1 MGQPGMDSVQGKE
14 SNGVAPD
21 RNGGAS
27 PAKQQLEGKE
37 ALRYANI
44 LRSRSK
50 FADAIQL
57 YNIVLEMEGANVE
70 ALIGK
75 GICLQA
81 QNLPR
86 QAIECFTEAVKI
98 EPENARALT
107 HCGMIYKDE
116 GHLVEAA
123 EAYQKARTADPSY
136 KPASEFLAIVLTDL
150 GTSLKLAGNT
160 EEGIQKYCEA
170 LEVDNHYAPA
180 YYNLG
185 VVYSEMMQFDTALTC
200 YEKAA
205 LERPLYAEA
214 YCNMGV
220 IYKNRGELEAAIAC
234 YERCLTISPN
244 FEIAKNNMA
253 IALTDLGTKVQ
264 TFPLI
269 ISTSSEYLF
278 SCVCAVFIL
287 LLAIFSLSFVQFS
300 SL

>member
-44 LRSRSK
+44 LRSRNK

-57 YNIVLEMEGANVE
+57 YNIVLEKEGANVE

-123 EAYQKARTADPSY
+123 EVFGYLR
-136 KPASEFLAIVLTDL
+136 
-150 GTSLKLAGNT
+150 GSL
-160 EEGIQKYCEA
+160 C
-170 LEVDNHYAPA
+170 YAH
-180 YYNLG
+180 
-185 VVYSEMMQFDTALTC
+185 S
-200 YEKAA
+200 
-205 LERPLYAEA
+205 
-214 YCNMGV
+214 
-220 IYKNRGELEAAIAC
+220 
-234 YERCLTISPN
+234 
-244 FEIAKNNMA
+244 
-253 IALTDLGTKVQ
+253 
-264 TFPLI
+264 
-269 ISTSSEYLF
+269 LF
-278 SCVCAVFIL
+278 Y
-287 LLAIFSLSFVQFS
+287 LLAFLLWWIADMWQKRYTLFVICCCS
-300 SL
+300 EHKMS